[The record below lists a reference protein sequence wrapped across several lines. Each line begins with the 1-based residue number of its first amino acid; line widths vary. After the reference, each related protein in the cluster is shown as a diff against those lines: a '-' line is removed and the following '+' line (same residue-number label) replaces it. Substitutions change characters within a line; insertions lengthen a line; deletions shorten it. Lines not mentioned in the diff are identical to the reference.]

1 MIAWKAAR
9 RWSRLPARRYKSPIL
24 SLAKSM
30 ALSPGT
36 RLGPYS
42 VIAKIGEGDMNEVYR
57 AIRPTPFLAARGHA
71 QC

>member
-1 MIAWKAAR
+1 MTGR
-9 RWSRLPARRYKSPIL
+9 RVRLINLTRS
-24 SLAKSM
+24 SVQSM
-30 ALSPGT
+30 ALSPST